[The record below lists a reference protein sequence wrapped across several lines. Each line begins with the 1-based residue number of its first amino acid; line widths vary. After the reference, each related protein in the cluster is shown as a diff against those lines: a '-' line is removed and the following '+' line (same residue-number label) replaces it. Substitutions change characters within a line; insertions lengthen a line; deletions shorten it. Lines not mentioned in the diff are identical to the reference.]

1 MTSEQQAAAARRGSA
16 GFTLIEVLIAMVILS
31 VGLLALESMGIGAAR
46 MAARAD
52 ARTSYTAIAAD
63 TMEGTMNRIKAG
75 NGATGTTTYTHKS
88 GAGVSLSVTN
98 QVAGTMKLWT
108 VSVTVTPPTS
118 SVLKSYDGVT
128 VSSNVLQ

>member
-1 MTSEQQAAAARRGSA
+1 VTSEQAAAPARRGSA

-52 ARTSYTAIAAD
+52 ARTSYTAIASD
-63 TMEGTMNRIKAG
+63 TLEGTLNRIKAG

-88 GAGVSLSVTN
+88 GAGVSLTVANS
-98 QVAGTMKLWT
+98 VAGSMKLWS
-108 VSVTVTPPTS
+108 VSVTVSPAAS
-118 SVLKSYDGVT
+118 SVLKSYDAVT